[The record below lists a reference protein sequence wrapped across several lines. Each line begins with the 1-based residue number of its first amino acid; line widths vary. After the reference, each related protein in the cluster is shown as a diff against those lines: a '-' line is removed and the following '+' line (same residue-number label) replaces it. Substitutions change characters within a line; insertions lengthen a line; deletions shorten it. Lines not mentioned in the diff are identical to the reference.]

1 MLRNLADVRVVIF
14 MVLITGLLVVNWNLP
29 EFNWF
34 TFLAACYG
42 GVMVSVMAHNHNH
55 KQMWTNKPMNILQ
68 DYWLTVFYGFPV
80 FAWIPTH
87 NKNHHKYNNR
97 EGDYTIT
104 YRVSERNNLFTLLSY
119 PAVSGYFQQ
128 SPIAQYLSTMWK
140 KRKSRFWY
148 SISQYLI
155 LAAFIGVALWIDWKK
170 ALLYVVIPQQVGLTA
185 VLIFNYVQHVHAD
198 EESEWNH
205 SRNFTGKFMNFFL
218 LNNGYHT
225 VHHESPG
232 THWSDAKKEHEKIKD
247 KIDPRLEEKSFWWMI
262 FRVYI
267 LGLFSDKF
275 KTKSMRLE
283 RMQQDDGDQE
293 MMPEP
298 AGAE

>member
-1 MLRNLADVRVVIF
+1 MLRNLADIRVVVF
-14 MVLITGLLVVNWNLP
+14 MVLITGLLVVNWTMA

-34 TFLAACYG
+34 TFIAACYG
-42 GVMVSVMAHNHNH
+42 AVMVTTMAHNHNH
-55 KQMWTNKPMNILQ
+55 KRMWKSKAMNVIQ
-68 DYWLTVFYGFPV
+68 DYWLTLFYGFPV

-97 EGDYTIT
+97 EGDQTIT

-119 PAVSGYFQQ
+119 PTVSAFFQQ
-128 SPIAQYLSTMWK
+128 PAIAKYLSTMWK

-148 SISQYLI
+148 SISQYVL
-155 LAAFIGVALWIDWKK
+155 LGAFIGVALWIDWKK
-170 ALLYVVIPQQVGLTA
+170 ALLYVVIPQQVGLTS
-185 VLIFNYVQHVHAD
+185 VLIFNYLQHVHAD

-232 THWSDAKKEHEKIKD
+232 LHWSEAKQEHEKIKD
-247 KIDPRLEEKSFWWMI
+247 KIDPRLEEKSFWWML

-267 LGLFSDKF
+267 LGLFSDRF

-283 RMQQDDGDQE
+283 RMQQEEGEQE